1 MLTHLLI
8 KNYALIRELELM
20 PNRELNVITG
30 ETGAGKSI
38 MLGAIGLLL
47 GNRAD
52 TKALFDQ
59 TEKCIIEGTFEVA
72 GYDMAELFE
81 EAEIDYD
88 DTCLIRREI
97 SPSGKSRTFI
107 NDTPV
112 NLDVLRRVGAQLMDI
127 HSQHDTLQLGSAAF
141 QTGIVD
147 SYAQNKAHRQAYAQT
162 FTAWKQAETRLK
174 SLRDQATQA
183 QKESDYNQFLLDEL
197 LAAKLSPNE
206 QADLEQ
212 EQNLLENAE
221 DIKLKLQQALGYLS
235 EGEDAPIV
243 PRLKIV
249 QQLLD
254 KLGHFSE
261 NYRTLSQRLQA
272 CFAEARDIADEIEG
286 EEQSIEIDNE
296 RIAFVQERLDL
307 IYHLQKKHSAN
318 STKELLDI
326 QAELEQKVGLLLSLD
341 EDIADAENQTQTL
354 QKQAISIAQT
364 LTETRTSAIEPIETE
379 LKNLFREV
387 GMPNATIKIKL
398 EVAASLTPNGADMV
412 TFLFSAN
419 KGVAPQELKNVAS
432 GGEFSR
438 LMLLIKYI
446 LAGKTALPTII
457 FDEIDTG
464 ISGEIAIKVGGIMQ
478 QMGKKH
484 QIIAITHLPQIA
496 ARGTAHYYVYKDNS
510 GEKTVSKIR
519 QLTPSEQIVEI
530 AQMISGEPPS
540 AASLDH
546 ARELLEM
553 SH

>member
-8 KNYALIRELELM
+8 KNYALIRELELT

-59 TEKCIIEGTFEVA
+59 TEKCIIEGTFEVV

-88 DTCLIRREI
+88 DICLIRREI

-112 NLDVLRRVGAQLMDI
+112 NLEVLRRVGAQLMDI

-141 QTGIVD
+141 QIGIVD
-147 SYAQNKAHRQAYAQT
+147 SYAQNKAHRQAYTQT
-162 FTAWKQAETRLK
+162 FTAWKQAEMRLK
-174 SLRDQATQA
+174 SLLDQAAQA
-183 QKESDYNQFLLDEL
+183 KKEADYNHFLLDEL
-197 LAAKLSPNE
+197 LAAKLQTNE
-206 QADLEQ
+206 QEVLEQ

-221 DIKLKLQQALGYLS
+221 DIKLKLQQAISYLT

-261 NYRTLSQRLQA
+261 NYRTLAQRLQA
-272 CFAEARDIADEIEG
+272 CFAEARDIADEIES
-286 EEQSIEIDNE
+286 EEQSIEVDNE

-307 IYHLQKKHSAN
+307 IYHLQKKHGAK
-318 STKELLDI
+318 STQELLDI
-326 QAELEQKVGLLLSLD
+326 QAQLEQKVGLLLSLD
-341 EDIADAENQTQTL
+341 EDIAQAEKQTQTL

-364 LTETRTSAIEPIETE
+364 LTETRTAALEPIETE

-387 GMPNATIKIKL
+387 GMPNAAIKIKL
-398 EVAASLTPNGADMV
+398 EVAASLTPNGADVV

-519 QLTPSEQIVEI
+519 QLKPSEQIVEI